1 MWFIKNI
8 HFEQK
13 KNYKKNYISVE
24 NKTEILQQVLKMQK
38 ICLSPE
44 WMKRISSSVFHVLK
58 CKSFNLYATGFKWLQ
73 STFAYDII
81 FARHLNFSTW
91 FTKNFI
97 IPGTKKDLIMD

>member
-44 WMKRISSSVFHVLK
+44 
-58 CKSFNLYATGFKWLQ
+58 
-73 STFAYDII
+73 
-81 FARHLNFSTW
+81 
-91 FTKNFI
+91 
-97 IPGTKKDLIMD
+97 